1 MRVTGGNLRGRRLR
15 SPQGGLRP
23 SSDRVRE
30 AVFARLDDVDGCAV
44 LDLYAGTGALGIEA
58 VSRGATT
65 AVFVER
71 AARCLPVLRANVTAL
86 GSSADTRVVAD
97 DAPRAVKRLARAGQR
112 FDLVFVDP
120 PYASGEI
127 ARALEAIAGSDVL
140 KDGAMVVVESGRR
153 QPPVRVPGLAVLD
166 ERRYGDTLISRLV
179 AEGTAATGGAKGG

>member
-23 SSDRVRE
+23 TSDRVRE
-30 AVFARLDDVDGCAV
+30 AVFARLDDIDGCAV

-71 AARCLPVLRANVTAL
+71 AVRCLSVLRANVTAL
-86 GSSADTRVVAD
+86 GSGADTRVVAD

-120 PYASGEI
+120 PYASGET

-140 KDGAMVVVESGRR
+140 TDGAMVVVESGRR
-153 QPPVRVPGLAVLD
+153 QPPVPVPGLAVLD

-179 AEGTAATGGAKGG
+179 VAETAATGGSEGG

>member
-30 AVFARLDDVDGCAV
+30 AVFARLDGIDGCAV

-71 AARCLPVLRANVTAL
+71 AARCLRVLRANVTAL

-153 QPPVRVPGLAVLD
+153 QPPVPIAGLAVLD